1 MRKFFT
7 VSLTLLLLLFRI
19 TFIAFAADAAG
30 ADIPVVIEGGGT
42 ATMIPE
48 VNCPL
53 PAERAIR
60 VDNGRTG
67 HFNIQFTEPGEY
79 HYTIS
84 AVFSAGG
91 EERAAD
97 EEFRLAVTVTAREDG
112 SLYTVS
118 VINGSK
124 SANKQAQVR
133 FSETPE
139 TTTQPPETTTR
150 PPDTTTR
157 PPDTSTTV
165 PTTKPQPGTPRTGDE
180 SHLTEYLMIATLS
193 AAGLFAL
200 ALLYAVNTKKLIK
213 ED

>member
-1 MRKFFT
+1 MMRKFFT

-53 PAERAIR
+53 PAERSIR

-79 HYTIS
+79 HYTIK

-133 FSETPE
+133 FSEMPE

-150 PPDTTTR
+150 PPDT
-157 PPDTSTTV
+157 STTV
-165 PTTKPQPGTPRTGDE
+165 PTTTPKPGTPRTGDE

-193 AAGLFAL
+193 AAGLFAM